1 MINFNA
7 LGNLTF
13 GDVLCA
19 LGSDFCIIE
28 LNWPLPIPNFFTQF
42 DSTVIPSS
50 NSLFIVPFFGALLV
64 STIQVFLGIRDTKK
78 HLIEIYKGKC
88 VYLPPIKQL
97 KNKSIAGSS
106 FHYGGYLTGYLIW
119 GFMIQYIMIVLIG
132 FVIFILRYSIG
143 SEIFLHIFLK
153 ILPVIVVLI
162 VK

>member
-1 MINFNA
+1 
-7 LGNLTF
+7 
-13 GDVLCA
+13 
-19 LGSDFCIIE
+19 
-28 LNWPLPIPNFFTQF
+28 
-42 DSTVIPSS
+42 
-50 NSLFIVPFFGALLV
+50 
-64 STIQVFLGIRDTKK
+64 
-78 HLIEIYKGKC
+78 